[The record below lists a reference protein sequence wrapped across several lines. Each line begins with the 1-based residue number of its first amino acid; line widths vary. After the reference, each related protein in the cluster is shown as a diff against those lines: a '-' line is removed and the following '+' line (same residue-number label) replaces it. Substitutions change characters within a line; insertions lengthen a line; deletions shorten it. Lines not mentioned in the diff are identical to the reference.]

1 MPRETRGDIYC
12 SFFVLWQPLSRPLAD
27 SSPSRGVKNLRPWVT
42 DQRTEIFYASLFSEF
57 AEQHNDT
64 GCRERDD
71 EVQHR
76 NDSALREHELPR
88 LDIRHTLHALDNPK
102 LAAAYPQPVN
112 DDAVKPVRNNEEDAG
127 LDIRRPE
134 IVTPFQTE
142 MITISTANMTAQ
154 NGSMKRFP
162 FFITASLSARPRLSA
177 SSIYSLG

>member
-1 MPRETRGDIYC
+1 M
-12 SFFVLWQPLSRPLAD
+12 L
-27 SSPSRGVKNLRPWVT
+27 
-42 DQRTEIFYASLFSEF
+42 SEF

-76 NDSALREHELPR
+76 SDGALRELELPR

-162 FFITASLSARPRLSA
+162 FFITASLSAGRAARPFQYTLSNRNTG
-177 SSIYSLG
+177 S